1 MKTRGLS
8 ADGNQ
13 IEIRVCVDDTIGKAN
28 AQWFGRTEE
37 NQFGTVDGDG
47 APVRDMKNSSGK
59 TETKTARV
67 KVTTVGQRQK

>member
-1 MKTRGLS
+1 MT
-8 ADGNQ
+8 
-13 IEIRVCVDDTIGKAN
+13 AN
-28 AQWFGRTEE
+28 ALRSIRAGVEE
-37 NQFGTVDGDG
+37 NQYGSVDGDG